1 MNENVDYI
9 AKRPSKSTK
18 FLWWCAGADEKILQY
33 CSYSDHVKYLGIGG
47 VVLATGFMA
56 FLSMGFALHTIF
68 GTINPQTNELEGN
81 WFVTLPVAFIWAL
94 IVFNLDRFIVS
105 STGKGDGESSISW
118 SELANATPRL
128 IMAILL
134 GLTISAP
141 LETTIFEKEIQREW
155 KDTKFKLSQSRINEI
170 KIAKFSTGEV
180 RKVRE
185 KLKQDSLNLVKYD
198 TEKSLKEKM
207 IQDLQMGANG
217 QTKCTRGKNCAT
229 HRELYIQSELANK
242 LRDSTAKVVESVI
255 KELKV
260 KDSIVMLEIEKESK
274 LVLNETPGFLD
285 KIIMLE
291 NISAHKKEIPEID
304 QITKQPIKNKDGEF
318 KMVEIAGSAFWAVW
332 LVRLLFMIIEIA
344 PVILKLMLIKSPYD
358 YMTEN
363 VNQILEAKQGISMN
377 HMTDEEGKLTKY
389 KENFNPKRIV
399 SIVEHQNAKEEEN
412 AKEAITLFAEKEKAE
427 IAKNPDAFITP
438 NDSNS

>member
-1 MNENVDYI
+1 MNENVDYV

-47 VVLATGFMA
+47 VVLATSFMA
-56 FLSMGFALHTIF
+56 FLSMGFALHIIFDGKWYLTIP
-68 GTINPQTNELEGN
+68 I
-81 WFVTLPVAFIWAL
+81 AFIWSL

-118 SELANATPRL
+118 TELANAAPRL
-128 IMAILL
+128 LMAILL

-141 LETTIFEKEIQREW
+141 LEVFIFEKEIEREW

-185 KLKQDSLNLVKYD
+185 KLKQDSLNLVKYNAD
-198 TEKSLKEKM
+198 KNLKEKM
-207 IQDLQMGANG
+207 IQDLLTGANG
-217 QTKCTRGKNCAT
+217 QSKCTRGKNCAT

-242 LRDSTAKVVESVI
+242 LRDSTAKVVENVI
-255 KELKV
+255 KELKI
-260 KDSIVMLEIEKESK
+260 KDSIVMLDIEKESK
-274 LVLNETPGFLD
+274 LVLEEEAGFLD

-291 NISAHKKEIPEID
+291 NLSAHKKEIPEID

-332 LVRLLFMIIEIA
+332 MVRLLFMIIEIA

-389 KENFNPKRIV
+389 KENFNPKRIIA
-399 SIVEHQNAKEEEN
+399 IVEHQNAKEEEN
-412 AKEAITLFAEKEKAE
+412 AKEAITRFADKEKQE
-427 IAKNPDAFITP
+427 IEKNPDAFITP

>member
-1 MNENVDYI
+1 MNENVDYV
-9 AKRPSKSTK
+9 AKNPSKSTK

-56 FLSMGFALHTIF
+56 ALAMGFAMHTIF
-68 GTINPQTNELEGN
+68 EGEWLVTI
-81 WFVTLPVAFIWAL
+81 PVSIIWAL

-128 IMAILL
+128 MMAILL

-141 LETTIFEKEIQREW
+141 LETFIFKTEIKREW
-155 KDTKFKLSQSRINEI
+155 KLSMDQLAVSKSYEILQTEVSNDSSKINNFNVKKAQADEQRKI
-170 KIAKFSTGEV
+170 WSKANQEYTDQMFGRGGSSKGNGPIAKALLEV
-180 RKVRE
+180 ANAQKS
-185 KLKQDSLNLVKYD
+185 KLDSF
-198 TEKSLKEKM
+198 E
-207 IQDLQMGANG
+207 
-217 QTKCTRGKNCAT
+217 
-229 HRELYIQSELANK
+229 RELKSYE
-242 LRDSTAKVVESVI
+242 VEKI
-255 KELKV
+255 KN
-260 KDSIVMLEIEKESK
+260 KESIAQK
-274 LVLNETPGFLD
+274 IKKEMDTIKNSKPGFLD
-285 KIIMLE
+285 ELMMIERLSSQGKSVPKMDPATNTII
-291 NISAHKKEIPEID
+291 KGQEIEIY
-304 QITKQPIKNKDGEF
+304 
-318 KMVEIAGSAFWAVW
+318 GSAFWAVW

-358 YMTEN
+358 YMGEN

-389 KENFNPKRIV
+389 KENFNPKRII
-399 SIVEHQNAKEEEN
+399 SIVEHQNIKEEEN
-412 AKEAITLFAEKEKAE
+412 AKEAITLFAEKEKKE